1 MKRRI
6 SKKAKTVL
14 FIIIALM
21 FCIALSNL
29 NCYERKGV
37 VIKSNN
43 QEVTVIDATGNEW
56 EVKAKDFK
64 VNDEVVMKMHDKG
77 TTSIYDDEVKDIT
90 KREE

>member
-1 MKRRI
+1 MRRI

-21 FCIALSNL
+21 FCVTLNNL

-56 EVKAKDFK
+56 EVKAKGFK
-64 VNDEVVMKMHDKG
+64 VNDEVVMTMHDRG
-77 TTSIYDDEVKDIT
+77 TSSIYDDVIKDIT
-90 KREE
+90 KR